1 MKKLDN
7 HLIGI
12 DQGDVVLFSD
22 FEDGG
27 AMWTGE
33 GPRERRKAI
42 RFSEPF
48 RAAPAVHLSISLL
61 DADTD
66 AAIRAELT
74 PERITAQG
82 FEIVFRT
89 WLDTRIARMRAT
101 WLAIGALNHDDN
113 WVID

>member
-33 GPRERRKAI
+33 GPRERRKTI
-42 RFSEPF
+42 RFTVPF
-48 RAAPAVHLSISLL
+48 RAAPAVHLSISLF
-61 DADTD
+61 DADTE

-74 PERITAQG
+74 PECITAQG
-82 FEIVFRT
+82 FEIKFRT
-89 WLDTRIARMRAT
+89 WLDTRIARMRVA
-101 WLAIGALNHDDN
+101 WLAIGALNHEDN

>member
-33 GPRERRKAI
+33 GPRERRKAV
-42 RFSEPF
+42 RFGEPF
-48 RAAPAVHLSISLL
+48 RAAPSVHISISLF

-74 PERITAQG
+74 TDNITAQG

-101 WLAIGALNHDDN
+101 WLAIGALEHDDN

>member
-7 HLIGI
+7 HLIGVT
-12 DQGDVVLFSD
+12 QGDVVLFSD
-22 FEDGG
+22 FDSGG

-33 GPRERRKAI
+33 GPRERRTEVAF
-42 RFSEPF
+42 REPF
-48 RAAPAVHLSISLL
+48 RAPPSVHVSVSLF
-61 DADTD
+61 DADTV
-66 AAIRAELT
+66 AAIRGELT
-74 PERITAQG
+74 ADNITAQG

-89 WLDTRIARMRAT
+89 WLDTRIARMRVA